1 MIVGIVLIV
10 VFLIVLFFGM
20 PISMGMGIGTMASMI
35 AGGYDFSTLPMLIQ
49 KGANS
54 YTLISIP
61 YFILAANIMNKGGI
75 TNRIFDFCESTVG
88 WMHGGLAQVN
98 VISSVIF
105 SGISGTS
112 SADAAG
118 LGMVEIEAMDRAG
131 YDRKWSVGITMASSI
146 LGPIIPPSVGFI
158 VYASLT
164 GVSTTEL
171 FVAGVVPGVV
181 IALCLMIA
189 NYFIA
194 VSGKVACPPPTKF
207 RISEVWRTFKEGFF
221 ALMAPVIMLICLLSG
236 IATATETGIIAV
248 IYSLIASFIYK
259 ELHWKDLIATMK
271 ETVESSAIIMFL
283 IGMGYGIGYVLT
295 LARIPQ
301 KLTEALLGVTT
312 NKYIMLLLI
321 MLFLTVLGMF
331 LEATVIRII
340 TVPLLLPILSALNI
354 NLIHFGVIHTLVG
367 LLGTTTPPVGS
378 GLMIMAT
385 VTKMKF
391 SDVVKGVI
399 PFWIPLFFALL
410 LITYIPQ
417 ITLWLPNLLAG

>member
-10 VFLIVLFFGM
+10 VFLVVLFFGM
-20 PISMGMGIGTMASMI
+20 PISMGMGISTLAAMI
-35 AGGYDFSTLPMLIQ
+35 AGEYDFSTLPMLTQ

-61 YFILAANIMNKGGI
+61 YFILAANIMNRGGI
-75 TNRIFDFCESTVG
+75 TNRIFDFCESLVG

-105 SGISGTS
+105 AGISGTS

-131 YDRKWSVGITMASSI
+131 YDRRWSVGITMASSI

-164 GVSTTEL
+164 GVDTADL
-171 FVAGVVPGVV
+171 FIAGVVPGVV
-181 IALCLMIA
+181 IALCLMAA

-194 VSGKVACPPPTKF
+194 VSGKVACPPPTRF
-207 RISEVWRTFKEGFF
+207 SMRAVWRTFRDGFF
-221 ALMAPVIMLICLLSG
+221 ALMAPVILLGCLFSG
-236 IATATETGIIAV
+236 IVTATETGIIAV
-248 IYSLIASFIYK
+248 IYSLLASFIYR

-271 ETVESSAIIMFL
+271 ETVQSSAIIMFL
-283 IGMGYGIGYVLT
+283 IGMGYGIGYILT
-295 LARIPQ
+295 LARIPH

-321 MLFLTVLGMF
+321 ILFLTVLGMF

-340 TVPLLLPILSALNI
+340 TVPLLLPILAALDI
-354 NLIHFGVIHTLVG
+354 NLIHFGVVHTLVG

-378 GLMIMAT
+378 GLMIMST
-385 VTKMKF
+385 VAKMKF
-391 SDVVKGVI
+391 SDVVKGVV
-399 PFWIPLFFALL
+399 PFWIPLFLALL
-410 LITYIPQ
+410 LITYVPQ
-417 ITLWLPNLLAG
+417 ITLWLPNLLGG

>member
-20 PISMGMGIGTMASMI
+20 PISMGMGIGTLASMI

-75 TNRIFDFCESTVG
+75 TNRIFDFCESIVG
-88 WMHGGLAQVN
+88 WMHGGLAQIN

-105 SGISGTS
+105 AGISGTS

-158 VYASLT
+158 VYASLA
-164 GVSTTEL
+164 GVSASEL
-171 FVAGVVPGVV
+171 FVAGVVPGVI
-181 IALCLMIA
+181 IAICLMVA
-189 NYFIA
+189 NYFDI
-194 VSGKVACPPPTKF
+194 K
-207 RISEVWRTFKEGFF
+207 EVWRTFKEGFF
-221 ALMAPVIMLICLLSG
+221 ALLAPVILLVSLLG
-236 IATATETGIIAV
+236 GFATATETGIIAV
-248 IYSLIASFIYK
+248 IYSLIASAIYH

-295 LARIPQ
+295 LARIPH

-312 NKYIMLLLI
+312 NKYL
-321 MLFLTVLGMF
+321 MLFLIIIFLTILGMF

-340 TVPLLLPILSALNI
+340 TVPLLLPILVALDI
-354 NLIHFGVIHTLVG
+354 NLVHFGVVHTLVG

-378 GLMIMAT
+378 GLMIMST
-385 VTKMKF
+385 VAKMKF
-391 SDVVKGVI
+391 SDVVKGVL
-399 PFWIPLFFALL
+399 PFWIPLFISLF
-410 LITYIPQ
+410 IVTYVPQ
-417 ITLWLPNLLAG
+417 ITMWLPNLVFGS